1 MLLHVIALAVC
12 AAAVVT
18 DVRGLRIPNELTV
31 VGMIAGLAIDPSL
44 AVLPA
49 ALLVLLVFGI
59 PAAFDK
65 IGMGDVKLALA
76 IALLLRWP
84 LVVPFLLYTALA
96 GGVVAI
102 VYGLLHRRQLPYALA
117 LAAGC
122 AWAIAA
128 DHVPALRLL

>member
-1 MLLHVIALAVC
+1 MLHVIALAVC
-12 AAAVVT
+12 ATAVVT
-18 DVRGLRIPNELTV
+18 DVRGLRIPNELTA

-44 AVLPA
+44 AILPA
-49 ALLVLLVFGI
+49 ALLAMLVFGI

-65 IGMGDVKLALA
+65 VGMGDVKLALA
-76 IALLLRWP
+76 VAMLLRWP

-102 VYGLLHRRQLPYALA
+102 VYGLLGRRKMPYALA

-128 DHVPALRLL
+128 THIPALRLL